1 MNKVNNSN
9 IKERCL
15 AAGGSFS
22 GIFGFLGSYSV
33 CHNLCMSII
42 AILAGIGIT
51 LKGMPLLFL
60 QKIAMPF
67 WIGAVTILLILIIL
81 KIKKRRCI
89 STNNLVFNS
98 GLIVAGIPFRPL
110 EQYSSLFWFG
120 GGALIL
126 TSISIFIKAKLKERK
141 K

>member
-1 MNKVNNSN
+1 MNKANNSN
-9 IKERCL
+9 IKERYL

-22 GIFGFLGSYSV
+22 GLFGFLGSYSV
-33 CHNLCMSII
+33 CHNLCLSII

-60 QKIAMPF
+60 QKVAIPF
-67 WIGAVTILLILIIL
+67 WIAAVTILLVLIIF
-81 KIKKRRCI
+81 KIKKRTCV

-110 EQYSSLFWFG
+110 EQYSSLFWLV

-126 TSISIFIKAKLKERK
+126 ISVSIFIKAKLKERK